1 MYTLRVFGHLEPGP
15 STKFPRCI
23 RIYFF
28 FSSDRKKCFEQ
39 KLNQQISN
47 AIIGLFTY
55 KIVIVKSGYIIDMN
69 V

>member
-1 MYTLRVFGHLEPGP
+1 MYTRRVFGDKIPTLYKDPY
-15 STKFPRCI
+15 T
-23 RIYFF
+23 FF
-28 FSSDRKKCFEQ
+28 FSSIRKKCFEQ

-55 KIVIVKSGYIIDMN
+55 KILIVKSGYIIDMN